1 MQRLEYDHR
10 TEDHTADARDSKTR
24 AGAGVVHDDAEFRSL
39 MGRVQAGDAEAYTD
53 LLARYGE
60 DVRQAVRRRLHDRLR
75 VHYDSLDF
83 VQDVW
88 ASFLALD
95 RTECRFADQDALVG
109 YLCQMARN
117 KVIEVFRRRFAT
129 RKYDITREE
138 AMPPDTRDSG
148 PGVPGKEPTPSQV
161 AVAGERWDDW
171 VRRLPP
177 GHRAVLERLREGH
190 THEEVAAMLNVSVR
204 TVERIVRRL
213 KDIPG

>member
-1 MQRLEYDHR
+1 MERV
-10 TEDHTADARDSKTR
+10 R
-24 AGAGVVHDDAEFRSL
+24 AGEAG
-39 MGRVQAGDAEAYTD
+39 AYEE

-60 DVRQAVRRRLHDRLR
+60 AVRRAVRIRLHDRLR
-75 VHYDSLDF
+75 AQYDSLDF

-88 ASFLALD
+88 ASLLAAGPGPD
-95 RTECRFADQDALVG
+95 RFPDQDALVK
-109 YLCQMARN
+109 YLCGIARN

-129 RKYDITREE
+129 RTHAITREE
-138 AMPPDTRDSG
+138 PLPPDTRDSG
-148 PGVPGKEPTPSQV
+148 PRLPGKGPTPSQA

-177 GHRAVLERLREGH
+177 GHRAVLERLRDGH

-213 KDIPG
+213 KDLPG

>member
-1 MQRLEYDHR
+1 VRDDTEFR
-10 TEDHTADARDSKTR
+10 TLMERVR
-24 AGAGVVHDDAEFRSL
+24 AGEAG
-39 MGRVQAGDAEAYTD
+39 AYEE

-60 DVRQAVRRRLHDRLR
+60 AVRRAVRIRLHDRLR
-75 VHYDSLDF
+75 AQYDSLDF

-88 ASFLALD
+88 ASLLAAGPGPD
-95 RTECRFADQDALVG
+95 RFPDQDALVK
-109 YLCQMARN
+109 YLCGIARN

-129 RKYDITREE
+129 RTHAITREE
-138 AMPPDTRDSG
+138 PLPPDTRDSG
-148 PGVPGKEPTPSQV
+148 PGLPGKGPTPSQA

-177 GHRAVLERLREGH
+177 GHRAVLERLRDGH

-213 KDIPG
+213 KDLPG